1 MSGVAALQITPLW
14 LASAGVALGIIGG
27 LVGSS
32 IGIAKAAG
40 AGLSVLAED
49 PSSFKWVLLLSSLP
63 MTQTFYGFIFTLLG
77 FTSIVGASNI
87 AAAMTWG
94 KAAGIF
100 VIGFGVMF
108 AELYSAIY
116 QGAVCMSGIVELP
129 KTKGR
134 VATPTMILASYIEL
148 FGILGMVFGYLL
160 LVTVVGLPI

>member
-1 MSGVAALQITPLW
+1 MVNTAITQLLNPLW

-32 IGIAKAAG
+32 IGIAKAAS

-49 PSSFKWVLLLSSLP
+49 PTSFKWVLLLSSLP

-77 FTSIVGASNI
+77 FTSVLPGLSSTI
-87 AAAMTWG
+87 TWG

-100 VIGFGVMF
+100 VTGLGVML

-116 QGAVCMSGIVELP
+116 QGVVCMSGIVELP

-148 FGILGMVFGYLL
+148 FGILGMVLGYLI
-160 LVTVVGLPI
+160 VIIVSGLPI